1 MSNILTN
8 IMAQKMKP
16 YLTDGN
22 VEYYQINDKYSM
34 ELKYNKNRFVFETTI
49 VWRNTKK
56 VIGGNEAWRRGIPSP
71 NHDFYDKGEAERFV
85 ENYIKVSKQRGIF
98 S

>member
-1 MSNILTN
+1 MSSVFSN

-16 YLTDGN
+16 YLTDGS
-22 VEYYQINDKYSM
+22 VEYYRINDKYSM
-34 ELKYNKNRFVFETTI
+34 ELKRNKNSFMFETTI
-49 VWRNTKK
+49 VWRDTKK

-85 ENYIKVSKQRGIF
+85 ENYIKLTKQRGIF

>member
-8 IMAQKMKP
+8 IMARKMKP
-16 YLTDGN
+16 YLVDGN

-49 VWRNTKK
+49 IWRNTKK

-71 NHDFYDKGEAERFV
+71 NHDFYDKGEATAFV
-85 ENYIKVSKQRGIF
+85 ENYIKLTKQRGIF

>member
-16 YLTDGN
+16 YLTDGS
-22 VEYYQINDKYSM
+22 VEYYRINDKYSM
-34 ELKYNKNRFVFETTI
+34 ELKRNKNRFVFETTI
-49 VWRNTKK
+49 IWRNTKK
-56 VIGGNEAWRRGIPSP
+56 PIGGNEAWRRGIPSP
-71 NHDFYDKGEAERFV
+71 NHDFYDKGEAERFI
-85 ENYIKVSKQRGIF
+85 ENYITITKQRGIF

>member
-1 MSNILTN
+1 MSILSN

-22 VEYYQINDKYSM
+22 TEYYRINDKYSIK
-34 ELKYNKNRFVFETTI
+34 LNHNKNSFMFEATI
-49 VWRNTKK
+49 VWRNTKRQ
-56 VIGGNEAWRRGIPSP
+56 INGNEAWRRGIPSP
-71 NHDFYDKGEAERFV
+71 NQDFYDKSEAERFF
-85 ENYIKVSKQRGIF
+85 ENYIKLTMQRGVF

>member
-1 MSNILTN
+1 MSSIFTN

-16 YLTDGN
+16 YLADGN

-34 ELKYNKNRFVFETTI
+34 ELKHNKNRFMFETTI
-49 VWRNTKK
+49 VWRGTKK
-56 VIGGNEAWRRGIPSP
+56 PINGNEAWRRGIPSP

-85 ENYIKVSKQRGIF
+85 ENYIKLTKQRGIF